1 MDRSE
6 FRDAFDKYKED
17 LQEVSLMADEI
28 YEQNFSSFFQVQ
40 RDLASSLKQG
50 DDISDSELQDVLISA
65 PLKLFE
71 VSESLNRFRLSLE
84 VLRTRIKSNKREV
97 ERKIKEAYF
106 DQDMKIT
113 QSELAK
119 EVEEETAADDMLIKL
134 YEFVIKRVEN
144 EMSYSKEL
152 IMSAKKIFTARSESI
167 MPVAEVDEEKF
178 KQYEDKKA
186 ENDKYT
192 NLPEFHV

>member
-65 PLKLFE
+65 PLRLFE

-113 QSELAK
+113 QAELAK

-134 YEFVIKRVEN
+134 YEFAIKRVEN

-186 ENDKYT
+186 ENDRYN